1 MKRAAFLIFVAVVFA
16 AMAIAI
22 VLRTLADGGDEA
34 REWGGRQT
42 PVAVQTVAQREF
54 ADVVEAL
61 GTANANESVT
71 ITAKVSDIISRIEF
85 DSGEQ
90 VEAGDLIVELASAEE
105 AAGLSEARAT
115 LREARRDVTR
125 FNDLT
130 ERGVAPQSRMDEVNA
145 ARERAQARVEAIEAR
160 VADRIIRAPFTGV
173 LGLREVSPGE
183 LVRPGDV
190 IARLDDTSTIKLD
203 FTLPERFLSVIEP
216 GISVQARAAAFDEEV
231 FDGEIA
237 QINSRVDPAT
247 RAVTVRA
254 LVDNAD
260 GRLRPGML
268 MTVEVRRDVRSAP
281 AIPEAAV
288 SRLRDQ
294 TFVYVIEQS
303 ERGVVANQREV
314 RLGQRDAGM
323 FEVLAGL
330 EPGEQV
336 VAEGVHRVRP
346 GAPVRISEERGV
358 SGGGGAGPDLASPAA
373 TSGDA

>member
-1 MKRAAFLIFVAVVFA
+1 MKRAAFLIFVVVVFA
-16 AMAIAI
+16 AMAVA
-22 VLRTLADGGDEA
+22 VTVRTLSEGGEENA
-34 REWGGRQT
+34 GWGGRQT
-42 PVAVQTVAQREF
+42 PVAVQTVEPREF

-90 VEAGDLIVELASAEE
+90 VEAGDLIVELAAAEE
-105 AAGLSEARAT
+105 VAGLSEARAT
-115 LREARRDVTR
+115 LREARREVARID
-125 FNDLT
+125 DLT
-130 ERGVAPQSRMDEVNA
+130 ERGVAPQSRMDEANA
-145 ARERAQARVEAIEAR
+145 ALERAQARVEAIEAR
-160 VADRIIRAPFTGV
+160 VADRVIRAPFTGV

-216 GISVQARAAAFDEEV
+216 GIRVQARAAAFDEEV

-237 QINSRVDPAT
+237 QIDSRVDPAT

-268 MTVEVRRDVRSAP
+268 MTVQVRRDVRTAP
-281 AIPEAAV
+281 AVPEAAV
-288 SRLRDQ
+288 SRLRER
-294 TFVYVIEQS
+294 TFVYVVAEGENGLVAEQ
-303 ERGVVANQREV
+303 RDVT
-314 RLGQRDAGM
+314 LGQRDGGQ
-323 FEVLAGL
+323 FEVLAGVRN
-330 EPGEQV
+330 GERV

-346 GAPVRISEERGV
+346 GAPVRISEDR
-358 SGGGGAGPDLASPAA
+358 GGAGDRDGGTALAPP
-373 TSGDA
+373 SGSAGGA

>member
-1 MKRAAFLIFVAVVFA
+1 MKRAAFLIFVALVFA
-16 AMAIAI
+16 AMAIA
-22 VLRTLADGGDEA
+22 VTLRTLADGEGDE
-34 REWGGRQT
+34 RGWGGRQT
-42 PVAVQTVAQREF
+42 PVAVQTVAEREF

-85 DSGEQ
+85 DSGDQ

-115 LREARRDVTR
+115 LREARREVIR

-130 ERGVAPQSRMDEVNA
+130 ERGVAPQSRLDEVNA
-145 ARERAQARVEAIEAR
+145 GLERAQARVEAIEAR

-216 GISVQARAAAFDEEV
+216 GIEVQARAAAFDEEV
-231 FDGEIA
+231 FDGQIA
-237 QINSRVDPAT
+237 QIDSRVDPAT

-268 MTVEVRRDVRSAP
+268 MTVKVRRDIRSAP

-294 TFVYVIEQS
+294 TFVYVIEAGEQ
-303 ERGVVANQREV
+303 GPVAKQREV

-330 EPGEQV
+330 EPADQV

-358 SGGGGAGPDLASPAA
+358 SGGEGEGPALASPGA